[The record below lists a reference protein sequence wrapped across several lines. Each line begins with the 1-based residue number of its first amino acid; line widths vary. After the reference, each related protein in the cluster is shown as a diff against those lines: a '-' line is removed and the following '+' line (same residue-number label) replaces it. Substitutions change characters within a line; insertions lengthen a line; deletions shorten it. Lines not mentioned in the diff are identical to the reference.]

1 MAEKNPEQK
10 LAVIMLR
17 GEVGLS
23 DRIKRTLRQLRL
35 SRKNHCVVVPNKAE
49 NLNMIRKIND
59 YITWGEINDETF
71 NELADKR
78 GELYNGIEED
88 KKKRISYSHRYFTF
102 NNKKIK
108 KVFRLNSPVKG
119 FGKKGLK
126 ASFKNGGALGYR
138 GDKINELIK
147 RMI

>member
-1 MAEKNPEQK
+1 MTEKNPEQK

-17 GEVGLS
+17 GEVRMSG
-23 DRIKRTLRQLRL
+23 RIKDTLSQLRL
-35 SRKNHCVVVPNKAE
+35 SRKNHCIVISNKTE
-49 NLNMIRKIND
+49 NVNMLRKVND
-59 YITWGEINDETF
+59 YITWGEINEEIF
-71 NELADKR
+71 NELVTKR
-78 GELYNGIEED
+78 GEPYNGLEED
-88 KKKRISYSHRYFTF
+88 KKKKINYSHRYFIF
-102 NNKKIK
+102 NNKKMK

-138 GDKINELIK
+138 GDKISELIK

>member
-1 MAEKNPEQK
+1 MAEKTAEQK
-10 LAVIMLR
+10 LAVILLR
-17 GEVGLS
+17 GEVGMS
-23 DRIKRTLRQLRL
+23 GRIKMTLDQLRL
-35 SRKNHCVVVPNKAE
+35 SRKNHCVVISNKSE
-49 NLNMIRKIND
+49 TTNMLRKVND
-59 YITWGEINDETF
+59 YITWGEINEETF

-78 GELYNGIEED
+78 GELYNGLEED
-88 KKKRISYSHRYFTF
+88 KKKKISYSHRYFMF

-126 ASFKNGGALGYR
+126 ASFKNGGALGYL